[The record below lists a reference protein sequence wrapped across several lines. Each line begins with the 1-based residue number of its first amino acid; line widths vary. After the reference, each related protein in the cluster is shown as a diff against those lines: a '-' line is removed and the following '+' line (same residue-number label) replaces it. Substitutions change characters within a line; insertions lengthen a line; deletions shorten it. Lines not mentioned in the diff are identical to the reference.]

1 MNGPDRLSFLELK
14 VPPVAV
20 ALLFA
25 LAIWGVSEITPE
37 IPLPLDTLFIELLL
51 VLASA
56 VFGISGVLAFKKA
69 RTTVHPMT
77 PEKSRSLV
85 VKGVFRVSRNPMYL
99 ALFLLLLALVFAL
112 SSPAGFLL
120 ASLFI
125 PYMNRFQIL
134 PEERAMATL
143 FGRQFERYREEV
155 RRWI

>member
-1 MNGPDRLSFLELK
+1 MNESDRLSRLELK

-20 ALLFA
+20 SLLFG
-25 LAIWGVSEITPE
+25 LAIWGVSKFTPALV
-37 IPLPLDTLFIELLL
+37 LPLDTLFVQLSL

-69 RTTVHPMT
+69 QTTVHPMT

-99 ALFLLLLALVFAL
+99 ALVLLLLAEALAL
-112 SSPAGFLL
+112 SSPVGFLL
-120 ASLFI
+120 ACLFI
-125 PYMNRFQIL
+125 PYMNRFQII
-134 PEERAMATL
+134 PEERAMEKL
-143 FGRQFERYREEV
+143 FGQQFNRYREEV